1 MEIELRDKKILDL
14 NNSGKSIREIAK
26 EMNIGKTTVSR
37 VLNGVLAKDL
47 VPSKEVVEVK
57 LKGTEERF
65 ESFVGW
71 ERTNVN
77 EYANKSTG
85 ETIRVVYVKAKSVD
99 QFGYFVKLGNSE
111 KKSNPADCNVETDG
125 EKN

>member
-1 MEIELRDKKILDL
+1 MDIELRDKRILDM

-26 EMNIGKTTVSR
+26 VLSIGKTTVSR
-37 VLNGVLAKDL
+37 VLSCALE
-47 VPSKEVVEVK
+47 KEDIPTKKVIEVK
-57 LKGTEERF
+57 LEGTEERF

-85 ETIRVVYVKAKSVD
+85 EIARVVYVKAKSED
-99 QFGYFVKLGNSE
+99 KFGYFVKLGNQE
-111 KKSNPADCNVETDG
+111 KKFNPADNVI
-125 EKN
+125 K